1 MADRSSG
8 DGSRSGMPRWVVV
21 LAVVGLVLLAL
32 FVIVQLTGWG
42 GHHGP
47 GRHVPG
53 GLPAT
58 AEQAL
63 AGRW

>member
-1 MADRSSG
+1 
-8 DGSRSGMPRWVVV
+8 MPRWVVV

>member
-1 MADRSSG
+1 MADRAKG
-8 DGSRSGMPRWVVV
+8 GGSAPGTPRWVVV

-32 FVIVQLTGWG
+32 FVIAQLAGVG

-47 GRHVPG
+47 GRHLPG
-53 GLPAT
+53 GMPAPS
-58 AEQAL
+58 AQA